1 MFCPNCGKQ
10 IPDGS
15 KFCPYCG
22 VKLALEGESEETQV
36 QGVLSEEERKKK
48 AYEEELIRAKAQQTA
63 RVGTRSPGL
72 AAVLSF
78 LYPGLGQIYNGQIG
92 KAILFIILGAIFI
105 GLMFVGI
112 GFILYP
118 IIWIIGMV
126 DAYNTAKNAND
137 ALLRP

>member
-1 MFCPNCGKQ
+1 MFCPNCGRQ

-22 VKLALEGESEETQV
+22 ASLEGESGVSQI

-48 AYEEELIRAKAQQTA
+48 AYEEELIRAKARQA
-63 RVGTRSPGL
+63 AKVGTKSPGL

-78 LYPGLGQIYNGQIG
+78 LFPGIGQIYNGQIG
-92 KAILFIILGAIFI
+92 KGILFLILNSISWALVFVFGI
-105 GLMFVGI
+105 GLI
-112 GFILYP
+112 PL
-118 IIWIIGMV
+118 IIVEIIATI
-126 DAYNTAKNAND
+126 DAYNTANNIND

>member
-1 MFCPNCGKQ
+1 MFCTNCGKQ

-22 VKLALEGESEETQV
+22 AKLSLAGESEESQV
-36 QGVLSEEERKKK
+36 QSVLSEGEKKKK
-48 AYEEELIRAKAQQTA
+48 AYDEELLRAKAQLA
-63 RVGTRSPGL
+63 VRVGTKSPGL

-78 LYPGLGQIYNGQIG
+78 LFTGLGQIYNGQVG
-92 KAILFIILGAIFI
+92 KAILFIVLGAISI
-105 GLMFVGI
+105 GLMFVVI

-118 IIWIIGMV
+118 IIWIIGIV
-126 DAYNTAKNAND
+126 DAYNTAKNANN

>member
-1 MFCPNCGKQ
+1 MFCPNCGKE

-22 VKLALEGESEETQV
+22 ASLEGKPGETQV

-48 AYEEELIRAKAQQTA
+48 AYEEELIRAKARQAA
-63 RVGTRSPGL
+63 RVGARSPGL

-92 KAILFIILGAIFI
+92 KAILFIILGTIFV

-118 IIWIIGMV
+118 IMWIIGMV